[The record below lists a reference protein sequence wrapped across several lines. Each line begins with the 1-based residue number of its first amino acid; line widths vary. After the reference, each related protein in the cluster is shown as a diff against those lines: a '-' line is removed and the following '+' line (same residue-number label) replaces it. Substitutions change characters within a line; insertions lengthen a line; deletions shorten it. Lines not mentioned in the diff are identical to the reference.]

1 MTACF
6 SFTGL
11 RISGKPA
18 RFMQKVGC
26 HKDHFDA
33 WAAKL
38 LGQGY
43 AVARVEETSRR
54 EGGAPVKDK
63 DGGAGKVTDT
73 KGGSGSIIEREVSE
87 IYTPA
92 LDRGLTREEGARY
105 LLALAELPIE
115 DDGGGAEGGAVEIG
129 VALVD
134 ADVGEIVVGGFR

>member
-1 MTACF
+1 M
-6 SFTGL
+6 

>member
-1 MTACF
+1 M
-6 SFTGL
+6 

-54 EGGAPVKDK
+54 EGGAHVKDK
-63 DGGAGKVTDT
+63 DGGKGSKGTNT

-105 LLALAELPIE
+105 LLALAELPI
-115 DDGGGAEGGAVEIG
+115 DPDGDGGAEGGAVEIG

>member
-1 MTACF
+1 
-6 SFTGL
+6 
-11 RISGKPA
+11 
-18 RFMQKVGC
+18 MQKVGC

-54 EGGAPVKDK
+54 EGGAHVKDK
-63 DGGAGKVTDT
+63 DGGKGGKGTNT
-73 KGGSGSIIEREVSE
+73 KGGSGSIVEREVSE
-87 IYTPA
+87 IYAPA

-115 DDGGGAEGGAVEIG
+115 DDGGGAEGGCRRDRRRARGRRRRRDRGRRVQVSIFYFSHG
-129 VALVD
+129 RLN
-134 ADVGEIVVGGFR
+134 

>member
-1 MTACF
+1 M
-6 SFTGL
+6 

-54 EGGAPVKDK
+54 EGGAPGKDK
-63 DGGAGKVTDT
+63 DGGKGCKGTST
-73 KGGSGSIIEREVSE
+73 KGGSGSIIEREGSE

-115 DDGGGAEGGAVEIG
+115 DGGGGAEGGAVEIG

-134 ADVGEIVVGGFR
+134 PDVGEIVVGGFR

>member
-1 MTACF
+1 
-6 SFTGL
+6 
-11 RISGKPA
+11 
-18 RFMQKVGC
+18 MQKVGC

-54 EGGAPVKDK
+54 EGGVPGKDK
-63 DGGAGKVTDT
+63 DGGKGGKGTNKGTNT

-115 DDGGGAEGGAVEIG
+115 DGGGGAEGGAVEIG

-134 ADVGEIVVGGFR
+134 PDVGEIVVGGFR

>member
-1 MTACF
+1 M
-6 SFTGL
+6 

-54 EGGAPVKDK
+54 EGGAPGKDK
-63 DGGAGKVTDT
+63 DGGKGCKGANT

-92 LDRGLTREEGARY
+92 LDRGLTREGGARY